1 MSVLGAFCNQLIRFF
16 EELET
21 SYPEEKSISMGLEA
35 IRAAKKAN
43 PRLIADIF
51 YEHIYVPAN
60 DMIMNR
66 RADEVVALAQ
76 RVLSTQFNEL
86 MPALMIFQKYW
97 PTMSEGNR
105 EVIWQYLQ
113 VLCRLC
119 EKVRA

>member
-16 EELET
+16 EELEN

-66 RADEVVALAQ
+66 KADEVVALAQ

-97 PTMSEGNR
+97 PSMSEGNR

>member
-16 EELET
+16 EELEN

-35 IRAAKKAN
+35 IRAAKKAS

-66 RADEVVALAQ
+66 KADEVVALAQ

>member
-16 EELET
+16 EELEN

-97 PTMSEGNR
+97 PSMSEGNR

>member
-16 EELET
+16 EELEN

-66 RADEVVALAQ
+66 KADEVVALAQ
-76 RVLSTQFNEL
+76 RVLSSQFNEL

-97 PTMSEGNR
+97 PSMSEGNR

>member
-1 MSVLGAFCNQLIRFF
+1 
-16 EELET
+16 
-21 SYPEEKSISMGLEA
+21 MGLEA

-66 RADEVVALAQ
+66 KADEVVALAQ

-97 PTMSEGNR
+97 PSMSEGNR

>member
-16 EELET
+16 EELEN

-66 RADEVVALAQ
+66 KADEVVALAQ

>member
-16 EELET
+16 EELEN

-66 RADEVVALAQ
+66 RAEEVVALAQ

-97 PTMSEGNR
+97 PTMSESNR

-113 VLCRLC
+113 VLCKLC